1 MESESGCFGE
11 VLFLMVRQFIGITRR
26 SNGKLVVEVT
36 PPPTLKIGRFF
47 RVLPTVFGLI
57 ESS

>member
-36 PPPTLKIGRFF
+36 PHIEDWSVLSGSTNCF
-47 RVLPTVFGLI
+47 R
-57 ESS
+57 SH

>member
-36 PPPTLKIGRFF
+36 PPTLKIGRFF